1 MNARKPIALV
11 AAMLITAAGLAG
23 IATYSNAA
31 ADAARQN
38 VPVAASTGTAV
49 IFTLPAINVYPTRE
63 QLRELHKGDKQGS
76 AATSANDSRMPFYS
90 FANDAVG
97 A

>member
-11 AAMLITAAGLAG
+11 AAMLITAAGMGG

-49 IFTLPAINVYPTRE
+49 LTLPAINVYPTRE
-63 QLRELHKGDKQGS
+63 QLRELGKDKAGS
-76 AATSANDSRMPFYS
+76 AATSAADDRMPFYS

>member
-1 MNARKPIALV
+1 MNARKPIALI
-11 AAMLITAAGLAG
+11 AAMLITAAGMAG

-38 VPVAASTGTAV
+38 VPVAASMGTA
-49 IFTLPAINVYPTRE
+49 ILTLPAINVYPTRE
-63 QLRELHKGDKQGS
+63 QLRELGKDRKAGSTAAS
-76 AATSANDSRMPFYS
+76 AADYRMPFYS
-90 FANDAVG
+90 FASDAVG

>member
-11 AAMLITAAGLAG
+11 IAMLITAAGMTG

-31 ADAARQN
+31 ADAARRSM
-38 VPVAASTGTAV
+38 PVAASVGTGA
-49 IFTLPAINVYPTRE
+49 IQILPTIYVYPSRE
-63 QLRELHKGDKQGS
+63 QLRELHRDDAGAGS
-76 AATSANDSRMPFYS
+76 STAADARMPFYS

>member
-1 MNARKPIALV
+1 MNARKSIAFV
-11 AAMLITAAGLAG
+11 AAMLITAAGMAG
-23 IATYSNAA
+23 IANYSNAA

-38 VPVAASTGTAV
+38 IPVSASTDTHA
-49 IFTLPAINVYPTRE
+49 IRTLPTINVYPSRE
-63 QLRELHKGDKQGS
+63 QLRELHRDETDSS
-76 AATSANDSRMPFYS
+76 ASTADSGMPFYS

>member
-1 MNARKPIALV
+1 MNTRKPIALV
-11 AAMLITAAGLAG
+11 AAMLITAAGMAG

-31 ADAARQN
+31 ADAARLDA
-38 VPVAASTGTAV
+38 PVAASVGTV
-49 IFTLPAINVYPTRE
+49 ITTLPAINVYPSRE
-63 QLRELHKGDKQGS
+63 QLRELGKDRKADSTPTS
-76 AATSANDSRMPFYS
+76 AADDRMPFYS

>member
-1 MNARKPIALV
+1 MNARKPIALF
-11 AAMLITAAGLAG
+11 AAMLITAAGMAG

-38 VPVAASTGTAV
+38 VPVAASTGTA
-49 IFTLPAINVYPTRE
+49 ILTLPAINVYPTRE
-63 QLRELHKGDKQGS
+63 QLRELGKDHKAGSTTTS
-76 AATSANDSRMPFYS
+76 AAGDSMPFYS

>member
-1 MNARKPIALV
+1 MNARKPIAFF
-11 AAMLITAAGLAG
+11 AAMLITAAGMAG

-38 VPVAASTGTAV
+38 APMSASAEAT
-49 IFTLPAINVYPTRE
+49 IIPTLPAINVYPTRE
-63 QLRELHKGDKQGS
+63 QLRQLRGDKAGS
-76 AATSANDSRMPFYS
+76 PATSAADYRMPFYS
-90 FANDAVG
+90 FASDAVG

>member
-11 AAMLITAAGLAG
+11 AAMLITAAGMGG

-31 ADAARQN
+31 ADAARQDA
-38 VPVAASTGTAV
+38 PVAASTGTATL
-49 IFTLPAINVYPTRE
+49 TLPAINVYPTRE
-63 QLRELHKGDKQGS
+63 QLRELHKGDKTDS
-76 AATSANDSRMPFYS
+76 AATSPADYRMPFYS
-90 FANDAVG
+90 FADAAVG

>member
-11 AAMLITAAGLAG
+11 AAMLITAAGMAG

-31 ADAARQN
+31 ADAARHSA
-38 VPVAASTGTAV
+38 PVAASVGTA
-49 IFTLPAINVYPTRE
+49 ILTLPAINVYPSRE
-63 QLRELHKGDKQGS
+63 QLRELGKDHKAGS
-76 AATSANDSRMPFYS
+76 TATSAVDDRMPFYS